1 VISRNVKRYGM
12 VIIAVAVAIVGGI
25 FILGAVLPAN
35 AKAEQDK
42 PESKLVGTWRVQ
54 VTTFNCVS
62 GVKAPSFN
70 SMLSFASGGTLT
82 ETTAS
87 PAFQP
92 GQRSVGL
99 GFWNDSNK
107 NTFQAVSEAYIL
119 FATPANPPAPGLV
132 RGTQRITQTIQVND
146 DQLTSNAT
154 IQFFDESGKELVK
167 GCASAT
173 GERVK

>member
-1 VISRNVKRYGM
+1 M
-12 VIIAVAVAIVGGI
+12 VIIAVAVAIVGGV
-25 FILGAVLPAN
+25 FILGTVLPAN

-42 PESKLVGTWRVQ
+42 PENNLVGTWRMQ

-62 GVKAPSFN
+62 GMKAPPFK

-99 GFWNDSNK
+99 GIWNDSGK

-119 FATPANPPAPGLV
+119 FSTPANPPAPGLM
-132 RGTQRITQTIQVND
+132 RGTQRITQTIQVNG

-173 GERVK
+173 GERIK

>member
-1 VISRNVKRYGM
+1 MISRISNRYGK
-12 VIIAVAVAIVGGI
+12 VILAVVVLIVGSI

-35 AKAEQDK
+35 ANAAQANSDNKI
-42 PESKLVGTWRVQ
+42 VGTWRVQ

-62 GVKAPSFN
+62 GVKAPPFM

-82 ETTAS
+82 ETTSS

-99 GFWNDSNK
+99 GFWNDSGSK
-107 NTFQAVSEAYIL
+107 TYQAVSEAYIL
-119 FATPANPPAPGLV
+119 FNTPANPPAPGLV
-132 RGTQRITQTIQVND
+132 RGTQRITQTIQING
-146 DQLTSNAT
+146 DQLSSTAT
-154 IQFFDESGKELVK
+154 VQFFDESGKELVK

>member
-1 VISRNVKRYGM
+1 M
-12 VIIAVAVAIVGGI
+12 VILAVAVAIVGGV

-42 PESKLVGTWRVQ
+42 PENNLVGTWRVQ

-62 GVKAPSFN
+62 GVKAPSFK
-70 SMLSFASGGTLT
+70 SMLSFASGGTLIG
-82 ETTAS
+82 TTAN

-92 GQRSVGL
+92 GQLSVGL
-99 GFWNDSNK
+99 GIWNDSSK

-119 FATPANPPAPGLV
+119 FATPANPPAPGLM
-132 RGTQRITQTIQVND
+132 RGTQRITQTIQVNG

-154 IQFFDESGKELVK
+154 VQFFDESGKELVK